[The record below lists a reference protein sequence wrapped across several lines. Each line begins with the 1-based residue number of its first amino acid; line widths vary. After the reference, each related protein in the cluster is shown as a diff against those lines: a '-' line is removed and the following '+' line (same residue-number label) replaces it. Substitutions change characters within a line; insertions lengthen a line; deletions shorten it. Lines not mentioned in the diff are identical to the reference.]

1 MVRPGPLQRLRCA
14 DPFRGTSVEEGTL
27 AARLGSRFALATIVA
42 GVAVALCA
50 PAANADLLG
59 NLIGNNCPSRGT
71 QVFAPWSDLRSYYLA
86 PNGGLENGSNGW
98 SLSGG
103 AAVGSGNQPFF
114 GSGTHS
120 LSLPSGSRAL
130 SPTTCIGPSALSLRM
145 FGSDVSGKDNGVHV
159 RVLWYGLLNR
169 LLGATDY
176 NTFAPGGTWAPT
188 DSVKSS
194 GGFNLLLP
202 LIGSTSARI
211 ELTPLGSG
219 SAWRIDDVYV
229 DPWASRD

>member
-1 MVRPGPLQRLRCA
+1 M
-14 DPFRGTSVEEGTL
+14 
-27 AARLGSRFALATIVA
+27 AARLGSRFILATIVA
-42 GVAVALCA
+42 IVAVALSA

-59 NLIGNNCPSRGT
+59 NLLGNNCPTRGT
-71 QVFAPWSDLRSYYLA
+71 QVFAPWNDLRSYYLA

-103 AAVGSGNQPFF
+103 ASVTNGNQPFF
-114 GSGTHS
+114 ASGTHS

-130 SPTTCIGPSALSLRM
+130 SPATCIGPYALSLRM
-145 FGSDVSGKDNGVHV
+145 FGSDVGGTDNGVHV

-176 NTFAPGGTWAPT
+176 NTFDGGNTWWPT
-188 DSVKSS
+188 DSVRSS

-202 LIGSTSARI
+202 LLGSTSARI
-211 ELTPLGSG
+211 ELTPLGGG
-219 SAWRIDDVYV
+219 SRWKVDDLYV